1 MLAVAFERLAQ
12 NADYIA
18 ESVGLFKDYIETHYR
33 FPAEFGA
40 LGISGNDNNEVH
52 LFVDSPLNDY
62 SHAYME
68 MSHDGIIS
76 FGCSIG
82 KSYKKNFISFE
93 LGKVPERRE
102 ISKVVTAVVKDK
114 HGGISV
120 IAEHWYNKV
129 FKLLDNIE
137 RGRGVLSHRA
147 EIARGFAPLA

>member
-1 MLAVAFERLAQ
+1 MLADAFERLAQ

-18 ESVGLFKDYIETHYR
+18 ESVGVFKDYIETHYR
-33 FPAEFGA
+33 FPAVFGA
-40 LGISGNDNNEVH
+40 LGISGNDDNEIH
-52 LFVDSPLNDY
+52 LFVDSPLNEY
-62 SHAYME
+62 SYAYME
-68 MSHDGIIS
+68 MSHDGKIS

-82 KSYKKNFISFE
+82 KTHKKNFISFE
-93 LGKVPERRE
+93 LGKVPERGE
-102 ISKVVTAVVKDK
+102 IGKMLKAFLKDG

-147 EIARGFAPLA
+147 EIARSLAPLA